1 MPPDPDSRHAWFRL
15 WVSLALATIG
25 GCGMY
30 IVVVVLPAVQ
40 ADFGLARGGASLPY
54 MTTLIGFGI
63 GGILMGRLT
72 DRYGV
77 AVPLTIGAVSLAL
90 GCFAAASAQSLT
102 GFAIAH
108 GLLIGMLGS
117 SATFSPLVA
126 DISFWFVRRRG
137 IAVAICAS
145 GNYLAGTLWPPIVE
159 HFVGTVGWRQTYMGI
174 GVFCLATMLPLAA
187 MLRRRKLPASGA
199 RGLPTQ
205 SAGAA
210 PREPAIG
217 VAAAA
222 TVEVPAPPVVAAA
235 AGGAR
240 TAIGLS
246 PAALQTLL
254 CIAGVACCVAMSMPQ
269 VHIVAYCG
277 DLGYGAARGAQMLSL
292 MFGFGIVS
300 RLVSGM
306 ICDRIGGLRTLLLG
320 STLQGVA
327 LLLFLPFDS
336 LVSLYVISALFGLF
350 QGGIVPSYAIIVR
363 EYFAPRDAAMRV
375 GTVLTATLFGMAL
388 GGWMSGAI
396 FDLTG
401 SYDAAFVNGIG
412 WNLLNVSIA
421 LWLLGRVR
429 RGPALRPV
437 ALG

>member
-199 RGLPTQ
+199 RGLPTR